1 MMALEKSEATAI
13 PANKLFGGALAVVVL
28 IAMAYWMYLRSTHVY
43 TDDARVA
50 ADMILISSKVS
61 GLIESVAVTEGD
73 FLQEQSLI
81 LQLDVRESQLKLSEL
96 QAQLRATE
104 SSIAQS
110 KAEIIMVERQT
121 AGQLQSAESQLDAA
135 QANLASVTADL
146 NFKANELKRASSMRD
161 KNLLSVQDW
170 EMARN
175 SFHLAEQAK
184 NANLAQLAST
194 QAKLVEAQAA
204 RDRLAVLEHAQL
216 RLGHDRDRV
225 AHRLGQQNVF
235 LEDRQVLAK
244 QPGIVDQ
251 TFVHAGEYLMPG
263 QRIALVHNPQ
273 EVWIK
278 ANIKE
283 TELRHLNVGQSVDVQ
298 VDAYPDKVFSGE
310 VVRIGHAATSQ
321 FALLP
326 STNPSGNFTK
336 VTQRLPV
343 KIAVA
348 QEGEL
353 LRPGMMVEIAI
364 DIR

>member
-1 MMALEKSEATAI
+1 MTLDKSVATGHAS
-13 PANKLFGGALAVVVL
+13 NKIFLGALAVAVL
-28 IAMAYWMYLRSTHVY
+28 LAMGYWIYQRSTHVY

-61 GLIESVAVTEGD
+61 GLIESLAVTEGD
-73 FLQEQSLI
+73 YLQEQSLI
-81 LQLDVRESQLKLSEL
+81 LQLDLRESQLKHSEL

-104 SSIAQS
+104 SSIAES
-110 KAEIIMVERQT
+110 KAQIIMVERQT
-121 AGQLQSAESQLDAA
+121 TGQLQAAESQLDAA
-135 QANLASVTADL
+135 EANLASVTADL
-146 NFKANELKRASSMRD
+146 NFKVNELERASSMRE
-161 KNLLSVQDW
+161 KNLLSQQDW
-170 EMARN
+170 EKARN
-175 SFHLAEQAK
+175 GFRLAEQAQ
-184 NANLAQLAST
+184 NANRAQVASAE
-194 QAKLVEAQAA
+194 AKLAEAQAA
-204 RDRLAVLEHAQL
+204 RDRLAVLEQAQL

-225 AHRLGQQNVF
+225 AHQLGQQKVM
-235 LEDRQVLAK
+235 LEDRQVRAK

-263 QRIALVHNPQ
+263 QRIALLHNP
-273 EVWIK
+273 ENVWIK
-278 ANIKE
+278 ANVKE
-283 TELRHLNVGQSVDVQ
+283 TELRHLKVGQSVEVQ
-298 VDAYPDKVFSGE
+298 VDAYPDKAFSGE

-343 KIAVA
+343 KISVA